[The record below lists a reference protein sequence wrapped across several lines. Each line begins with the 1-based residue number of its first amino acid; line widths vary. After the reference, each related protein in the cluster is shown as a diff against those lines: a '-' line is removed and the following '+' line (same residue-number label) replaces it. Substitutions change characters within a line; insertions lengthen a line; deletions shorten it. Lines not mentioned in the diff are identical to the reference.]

1 MILQNGLTKHTGLNT
16 RVTEQKGGF
25 SLNKNIKYIII
36 AFFVLL
42 LAVCA
47 ICVTYLKPSAD
58 VVAVYTRN
66 NLSWGS
72 AELLEDGSIKLDLTN
87 GTTTVSLKNNVKGN
101 IGYNI
106 YLYAEK
112 EISNEVKL
120 TAKNITEIDKNEYPD
135 SLKNSNVKCAY
146 RGYLK
151 GNGKKDFKIHSIGDT
166 SLKLLMVIEDN
177 NSYPKE
183 EKNIPTIAN
192 VKFNAEVLLDGQY
205 PRGHD
210 YSFSLKDAQ
219 GAVIETIHNDDGY
232 ISFSNIA
239 LKEKEKYIYYLSQ
252 NEGKDKDTS
261 YDKSIYKINVIVEG
275 KNVAKVSYEKDG
287 MPKESLPR
295 FSNYKE
301 NKDIIDTR
309 NIVEYP
315 TNEKKSTKQPNYLL
329 ISTLAIGLI
338 LILLYVVMGKKKG

>member
-1 MILQNGLTKHTGLNT
+1 MLLS
-16 RVTEQKGGF
+16 VT
-25 SLNKNIKYIII
+25 S
-36 AFFVLL
+36 V
-42 LAVCA
+42 
-47 ICVTYLKPSAD
+47 ICVTYLKAAD

-66 NLSWGS
+66 NLSWNN
-72 AELLEDGSIKLDLTN
+72 ADVFEEGSINLDLTN
-87 GTTTVSLKNNVKGN
+87 GKTTVMLKNNVKGN

-112 EISNEVKL
+112 VISNEVKL
-120 TAKNITEIDKNEYPD
+120 PEKDMTEINKNEYPD
-135 SLKNSNVKCAY
+135 SLKNSDVKCAY
-146 RGYLK
+146 RGYLE
-151 GNGKKDFKIHSIGDT
+151 GNNKKTFEIHSTGDT

-205 PRGHD
+205 PRGND
-210 YSFSLKDAQ
+210 YSFSLKDEA
-219 GAVIETIHNDDGY
+219 GKVIETVHNDDGY

-239 LKEKEKYIYYLSQ
+239 LKEKGTYIYYLSQ
-252 NEGKDKDTS
+252 NKGKDEETN
-261 YDKSIYKINVIVEG
+261 YDKSIYKINVVVEE

-287 MPKESLPR
+287 TPKETLPR

-301 NKDIIDTR
+301 NKDNAHVE

-315 TNEKKSTKQPNYLL
+315 TNEKKSNEQPNYLL
-329 ISTLAIGLI
+329 ISTLAIGVLLI
-338 LILLYVVMGKKKG
+338 LFYIVMGRKKG